1 MVDVSWTV
9 HTSDTTQIIADG
21 VLVDPDQNNT
31 ITRGETAEYVFTNV
45 AKTLTVGVGTTYTIA
60 VGETER
66 YDFVVVNGTLEING
80 TLECD
85 EIDVNGTVTG
95 SGTLDVNDQYAFELA
110 DVEPY
115 STYAGKFSITE
126 TLGSQQR
133 YNELLPSN
141 ATIDTLLVGVEP
153 TQRLQDKTI
162 NGYWG
167 LIENIS
173 DNRNRPLSNSRIGLE
188 MTVLAPYDEY
198 ADHTAVQNDLETTL

>member
-9 HTSDTTQIIADG
+9 HTSDTTQILADG

-45 AKTLTVGVGTTYTIA
+45 AKTLTIESGTTYTIA
-60 VGETER
+60 VGDTER

-85 EIDVNGTVTG
+85 EIDVNDTVTG
-95 SGTLDVNDQYAFELA
+95 GGTLDVNDKYAFELA

-115 STYAGKFSITE
+115 SKYAGTFSINP
-126 TLGSQQR
+126 TLDNTQR
-133 YNELLPSN
+133 YNERLPEN
-141 ATIDTLLVGVEP
+141 EQVDTLLVGVEP
-153 TQRLQDKTI
+153 TDRLKDKTI

-173 DNRNRPLSNSRIGLE
+173 DNRNRPLSNSQIGLE
-188 MTVLAPYDEY
+188 ITVLAPYDEY
-198 ADHTAVQNDLETTL
+198 SDHTAVQNDLETTL